1 MADNPILRSKPDGL
15 LRLLALGGAR

>member
-15 LRLLALGGAR
+15 LRLLALGGVR